1 MGSEVVVT
9 PGDVMAKATRMLK
22 RVMAL
27 QMVWFLC
34 FLAGGVLMIW
44 TAWKNTHRPSSC
56 PSGSAPLVACRGL
69 RAPLVPLAG
78 DPGAHRHRRA
88 ARDRVR
94 GDTSRRQ
101 VPGRRGGGLLA
112 ERAQFMGPTGPRPG
126 GGGFP
131 DRTGGMPPRFDR
143 GLPPSSSSPA
153 PAASRCL
160 RGVGSLW
167 FKAGFG
173 GSALSGSACRRVRRW
188 SAPRRKPS
196 RGLRRT
202 SGHADCRPRPTRRPL
217 GTCLR

>member
-56 PSGSAPLVACRGL
+56 PSGSAPLSLVEACTHHSYL
-69 RAPLVPLAG
+69 WPVILVLIAI
-78 DPGAHRHRRA
+78 A
-88 ARDRVR
+88 
-94 GDTSRRQ
+94 
-101 VPGRRGGGLLA
+101 GLLGTGYVA
-112 ERAQFMGPTGPRPG
+112 TRLAVKYLGAGAAAFLRSGRKFMGPTGPRPG

-143 GLPPSSSSPA
+143 GLPPSSSSPPPPPPVA
-153 PAASRCL
+153 
-160 RGVGSLW
+160 
-167 FKAGFG
+167 
-173 GSALSGSACRRVRRW
+173 
-188 SAPRRKPS
+188 
-196 RGLRRT
+196 
-202 SGHADCRPRPTRRPL
+202 
-217 GTCLR
+217 